1 MTARDRRFT
10 GWDPAGPGVVVGDP
24 ALALAYPS
32 VQAAVPGTCGE
43 LVQGWHPD
51 WDEPVLVSCPMTR
64 YSRITVQLLSQSRR
78 VTASGPGATVKLR
91 QAAHLALKEL
101 GRADLGAR
109 ISVSTELLPG
119 RGMASSTAD
128 IVGVLVAISTGL
140 NHPFTPSELARLACC
155 IEPSDSTMF
164 SGLAALAYRGS
175 GRYQELGPAPDLPLL
190 VLDSGEGVDTVS
202 YNARLNLSAVQR
214 LVATTRIALNW
225 LREGIETDNPAA
237 IGAAATLSA
246 LSYQAVSDNPLLPQV
261 QAWAKTTGALGLV
274 RAHSGSLFGLLYE
287 PGLDLA
293 EPARWLAA
301 RFDGA
306 LTLTHLTGG
315 YSAATLQLL
324 DRGIVT

>member
-1 MTARDRRFT
+1 MTGRSSRLA
-10 GWDPAGPGVVVGDP
+10 GWDLAGPSMAVDDP
-24 ALALAYPS
+24 ALTLSYPAIQ
-32 VQAAVPGTCGE
+32 VAVPGTCGE

-64 YSRITVQLLSQSRR
+64 YSRVTVQLLPQSRR
-78 VTASGPGATVKLR
+78 VTARSPGATAKLR
-91 QAAHLALKEL
+91 QAAALALQEL

-128 IVGVLVAISTGL
+128 IVGVLAALPAALGRRFE
-140 NHPFTPSELARLACC
+140 PPDLARLACR

-164 SGLAALAYRGS
+164 AGLAALAYRGS
-175 GRYQELGPAPDLPLL
+175 GSYQELGPAPDLPLL
-190 VLDSGEGVDTVS
+190 MLDTGEGIDTVS
-202 YNARLNLSAVQR
+202 YNARLDLSAVR
-214 LVATTRIALNW
+214 GLAATTRIALHW
-225 LREGIETDNPAA
+225 LREGIKTDNPAA

-246 LSYQAVSDNPLLPQV
+246 VSYQTVSDNPLLPQV
-261 QAWAKTTGALGLV
+261 QVWAKTTGALGLV

-306 LTLTHLTGG
+306 LTLTRLTGG
-315 YSAATLQLL
+315 YSAA
-324 DRGIVT
+324 